1 LERTTR
7 QRQAIIEAAS
17 NWLEFGREVRVHAD
31 PRAGGGDVA
40 GRTGTIHRVSSS
52 VFADYAT
59 VLFPPQGRERV
70 ARTRMLPL
78 EVLEPVE

>member
-1 LERTTR
+1 
-7 QRQAIIEAAS
+7 
-17 NWLEFGREVRVHAD
+17 
-31 PRAGGGDVA
+31 VA

-70 ARTRMLPL
+70 ARTRTLPL
-78 EVLEPVE
+78 EILEPVE